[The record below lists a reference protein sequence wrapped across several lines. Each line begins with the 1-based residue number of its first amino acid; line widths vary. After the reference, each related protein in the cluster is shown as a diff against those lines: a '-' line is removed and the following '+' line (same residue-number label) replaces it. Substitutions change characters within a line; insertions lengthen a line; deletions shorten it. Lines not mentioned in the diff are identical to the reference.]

1 MSFETLTLKSIR
13 ARPVVLKLNR
23 SVVARI
29 ATFAEWPLILIDLY
43 TEEGV
48 IGRSFLE
55 PYVRILMRYLI
66 PALHDLGEMLQ
77 GRRLAPIEFYG
88 PIC

>member
-23 SVVARI
+23 PVIARI
-29 ATFAEWPLILIDLY
+29 ATLADWPLLLIDLS

-48 IGRSFLE
+48 I
-55 PYVRILMRYLI
+55 
-66 PALHDLGEMLQ
+66 
-77 GRRLAPIEFYG
+77 
-88 PIC
+88 